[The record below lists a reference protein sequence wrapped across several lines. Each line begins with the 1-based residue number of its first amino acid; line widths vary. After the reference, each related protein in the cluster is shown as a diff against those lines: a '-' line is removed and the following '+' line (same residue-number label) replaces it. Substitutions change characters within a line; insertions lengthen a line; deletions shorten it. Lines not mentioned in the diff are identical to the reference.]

1 MNRGHKISILI
12 SSLGLFMALGL
23 FANGTEAQA
32 QSDPINLDDTNV
44 TLSSTKYA
52 GTDGTSQW
60 YISNDDVLHI
70 KSGTL
75 ASGSLG
81 KSLVVDETKYSKVK
95 FADEKQDIKRVI
107 FDGNV
112 YLPQDSS
119 WLFTGLGNNLDG
131 TCGLIEIKNADRLNT
146 SNVKDMSHMFDGL
159 SSLKSVDVSTWDVS
173 GVMDMSYMFN
183 NTGLATINVANWD
196 TGNVLSMKNM
206 FSSNPELESL
216 DISNW
221 NVVNVKNMSA
231 MFMRADQVKTLNIAN
246 WNIIN
251 VEKMNHM
258 FSGAK
263 ELKELDFSRW
273 DNKRVKTT
281 GLLSETNLK
290 RIVLSPNFSL
300 KHSYLGQDQNG
311 NDNLQTWLI
320 TDRNGNKRVVKSKQL
335 IKARYVGIASS
346 AKNLAVFDVNIPNNL
361 NQHLVNRNV
370 KGTLKNGIA
379 TLTIK
384 IPQKSGYKVNKRLIT
399 FTVNVAKLQPTKGRY
414 IVSSPERVTYTK
426 SDSKGQTSSVDHLVT
441 TLPDKK
447 VEVHNDDV
455 KKTADKL
462 APQTNWLS
470 DKSMKDG
477 STYCRVATNKWVKDD
492 EVYVYQPQTFIVQT
506 GNQNNELVDA
516 QGQTVPQRNLSAQT
530 SWRVDRLAYLDGK
543 TYYRVAT
550 NEFVP
555 TTDVTIVK

>member
-12 SSLGLFMALGL
+12 SSLGLFMALVL

-60 YISNDDVLHI
+60 YISNDNVLHI

-131 TCGLIEIKNADRLNT
+131 TSGLIEIKNADRLNT

-384 IPQKSGYKVNKRLIT
+384 ISQKSGYKVNKRLIT

-477 STYCRVATNKWVKDD
+477 STY
-492 EVYVYQPQTFIVQT
+492 
-506 GNQNNELVDA
+506 
-516 QGQTVPQRNLSAQT
+516 
-530 SWRVDRLAYLDGK
+530 
-543 TYYRVAT
+543 YRVAT